1 MVKHKGAGRVSTN
14 KNCKQITALLHDY
27 LNDNLNRKLKR
38 DFEDHLSLCPDCLSF
53 LNTYKKTVVATRSVN
68 PEVLPTKVRNNL
80 LAFLRKRMRQI
91 GALLLFT
98 ASQILP

>member
-1 MVKHKGAGRVSTN
+1 MVKHKEAARVSTN

-27 LNDNLNRKLKR
+27 LNDNLNQKIKQE
-38 DFEDHLSLCPDCLSF
+38 FEYHLSLCPDCVSF
-53 LNTYKKTVVATRSVN
+53 LNTYKKTVSATRSLD
-68 PEVLPTKVRNNL
+68 PEGLPTKVRNNL
-80 LAFLRKRMRQI
+80 LVFLRKRTRQI